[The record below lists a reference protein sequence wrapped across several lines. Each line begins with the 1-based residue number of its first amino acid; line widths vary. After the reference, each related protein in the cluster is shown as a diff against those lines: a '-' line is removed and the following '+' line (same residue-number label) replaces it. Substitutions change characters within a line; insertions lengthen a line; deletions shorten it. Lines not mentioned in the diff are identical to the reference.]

1 MADPV
6 ETPIGRLT
14 AEHFRP
20 GQVRHRPV
28 VGPKFL
34 YALFN
39 PSDDMHVVS
48 RAFMEFV
55 RDGDL
60 PYRRL
65 LLNEHIVDEAA
76 TRLKKQCSIQYA
88 TKFLTTL
95 TNSQLYQLEY
105 VPETVFETAATI
117 FTEWTDLNASFTD
130 FVVAEHMDELGVEH
144 IVTYDRHYDAFEV
157 VTLPYTANSI

>member
-6 ETPIGRLT
+6 DTPIGTVT

-20 GQVRHRPV
+20 GHVRHQLV

-39 PSDDMHVVS
+39 PRDRMHVVS
-48 RAFMEFV
+48 RAFMDFV

-65 LLNEHIVDEAA
+65 VVNEHIVDEAA
-76 TRLKKQCSIQYA
+76 TRLKKQASMRNA
-88 TKFLTTL
+88 AAFLSTVSE
-95 TNSQLYQLEY
+95 SQLYQLEF
-105 VPETVFETAATI
+105 VPDEAFESAMEA
-117 FTEWTDLNASFTD
+117 FTEWTDLDASFTD
-130 FVVAEHMDELGVEH
+130 FAVTAHMEAMEIDHVATL
-144 IVTYDRHYDAFEV
+144 DRHYDAFDV
-157 VTLPYTANSI
+157 TTLPYRA